1 MYKIK
6 HKFNY
11 YVLSVLI
18 PLFICVLSCA
28 ALHITPFGDHSL
40 MISDANS
47 AYIDILGFIRDIFT
61 GKRDYLYSLNNG
73 LGDSNMIGWGF
84 GSFHPLFVLSIFG
97 DIMNYPQLFTWV
109 SIIDFSICG
118 FTMYLLLEDISKE
131 WGESKGINYALTNLI
146 FSTSYALIGFNVAN
160 VFQLIFF
167 TGVQLL
173 PIIVL
178 GLRRLLNGKS
188 PALYV
193 ISLACLILTNFYF
206 GYMVCI
212 LSVIIFLLW
221 LFGKEKSSVERKR
234 IILMYIGASSAAGLM
249 STFIWLPALIS
260 QKGARLD
267 QNSLLDFSM
276 KENMPILDMFSKFF
290 TGANDTS
297 ELSAGLPN
305 VFCGILVLYFVIV
318 FFVDKKNDIKNK
330 IIHGIPLLFY
340 ALSFYIV
347 AFSMCM
353 QGFSK
358 TNWFN
363 YRYSFVFSFLMILTA
378 ADEFRRLEATSK
390 KMLGQAL
397 SILLGLTILTFSKEH
412 TFVSGGEMLIDV
424 ALLFIMLFAILW
436 HKNDPIKAPA
446 NILSILLLLLC
457 CINLYANYTIC
468 TYKIRPFEKTV
479 SDFQKSILAKSA
491 LMEGIQSKDDSLYR
505 MESDDKGGMV
515 GCNEGY
521 LLNYNGVAS
530 FGSSKKT
537 TLSRGLNQ
545 LGIYWYSTNIGYS
558 HHTVPAVDSL
568 FGLKYLVS
576 KNNLSAQKAYEK
588 MIGIEDD
595 SLYENPYALPLS
607 VLSANSLQDISFTY
621 DAFQNINNI
630 WKQMAGENLDI
641 YAEEDNIDFV
651 VHESMDGTSIK
662 KAEADKSVGESNSIS
677 IDKNDRSQNVQSNVE
692 VFDWQYGNAY
702 ISYSFRAK
710 QDGAI
715 YAYNG
720 GSLTEDYGSS
730 AMPMQYLGTYKKG
743 EIVVGKIP
751 MADGSI
757 TEDTVNWICGNFHVA
772 YENKSVLEQYSQ
784 KLQASSGTFEKVKD
798 SHLKGWVDVDQNSS
812 YLFFSIPYDDGWNLY
827 IDGQKTSLSQ
837 AGTLFMSSP
846 VEKGQHSYELK
857 FVPVGMREGLVVSG
871 VALIGFIIMMI
882 TYRINKTKH
891 EVNEVLTSETPK
903 IEV

>member
-6 HKFNY
+6 TRFRY
-11 YVLSVLI
+11 YFLSVLI
-18 PLFICVLSCA
+18 PLLICLLSCV

-47 AYIDILGFIRDIFT
+47 AYIDNLGFIRDIIN
-61 GKRDYLYSLNNG
+61 GKRDFLYSLNNG

-84 GSFHPLFVLSIFG
+84 GSFHPLFLLATIC
-97 DIMNYPQLFTWV
+97 DITNYPQLFTWISV
-109 SIIDFSICG
+109 IDFSICG
-118 FTMYLLLEDISKE
+118 FTMYLLLDDISKE
-131 WGESKGINYALTNLI
+131 WGESKGTNYALTNLI

-160 VFQLIFF
+160 VFQMIFF

-178 GLRRLLNGKS
+178 GLRRLLNGQS
-188 PALYV
+188 PVLYV
-193 ISLACLILTNFYF
+193 ISLTGLILSNFYF

-212 LSVIIFLLW
+212 LSVIFFLLW
-221 LFGKEKSSVERKR
+221 LFGKDKSSVERKR
-234 IILMYIGASSAAGLM
+234 ISLMYFGSSCVAGLM
-249 STFIWLPALIS
+249 SAFIWLPALIS

-305 VFCGILVLYFVIV
+305 VFCGILVLYFTIV

-378 ADEFRRLEATSK
+378 ADEFRRLEAISK
-390 KMLGQAL
+390 KTLGQVL

-505 MESDDKGGMV
+505 MESDDKGGLV

-521 LLNYNGVAS
+521 LLNYNGVSS

-537 TLSRGLNQ
+537 ILSRGLNQ

-568 FGLKYLVS
+568 LGLKYFVS

-607 VLSANSLQDISFTY
+607 VLSANSLRDISFTY

-641 YAEEDNIDFV
+641 YTEEENIDFV

-662 KAEADKSVGESNSIS
+662 KAEVDKLVGESNINS
-677 IDKNDRSQNVQSNVE
+677 IDTKGKSQSVQSNVE
-692 VFDWQYGNAY
+692 VFDWQYGNVY

-743 EIVVGKIP
+743 EIVKGKIP

-798 SHLKGWVDVDQNSS
+798 SHLKGCVDVDQNSS

-827 IDGQKTSLSQ
+827 IDGQKISLSQ
-837 AGTLFMSSP
+837 AGTLFMSAP
-846 VEKGQHSYELK
+846 VKKGQHNYELK

>member
-6 HKFNY
+6 YHYSY
-11 YVLSVLI
+11 YFLS
-18 PLFICVLSCA
+18 LFMPFFIGVLSCV
-28 ALHITPFGDHSL
+28 ALHIAPFGDHSL

-47 AYIDILGFIRDIFT
+47 AYIDNLGFIRDIFT
-61 GKRDYLYSLNNG
+61 GKRDFLYSLNNG

-84 GSFHPLFVLSIFG
+84 GSFHPLFLLAIFC
-97 DIMNYPQLFTWV
+97 DITEYPQMFTWISV
-109 SIIDFSICG
+109 IDFSICG
-118 FTMYLLLEDISKE
+118 FTMYLLLEDISKD
-131 WGESKGINYALTNLI
+131 WGESKGYNYALTNLI

-178 GLRRLLNGKS
+178 GLRRLLKGKS
-188 PALYV
+188 PALYS

-234 IILMYIGASSAAGLM
+234 ISLMYIGASCVAGLM
-249 STFIWLPALIS
+249 SAFIWLPALIS

-290 TGANDTS
+290 IGANDTS

-390 KMLGQAL
+390 KTLSQAL
-397 SILLGLTILTFSKEH
+397 SIFLVLTILTFSKEH
-412 TFVSGGEMLIDV
+412 TFVSGGEMLIDI
-424 ALLFIMLFAILW
+424 ALLFIMLFAIFW
-436 HKNDPIKAPA
+436 HKSDPIKAPA
-446 NILSILLLLLC
+446 NILSLLLLLLC

-505 MESDDKGGMV
+505 MESDDKDGMV

-607 VLSANSLQDISFTY
+607 VLSANSLRDISFTY

-630 WKQMAGENLDI
+630 WKQMTGEDLDI
-641 YAEEDNIDFV
+641 YTEEENIDFV
-651 VHESMDGTSIK
+651 VHESMDGVNIK
-662 KAEADKSVGESNSIS
+662 KSEADKSVGESNNNS
-677 IDKNDRSQNVQSNVE
+677 IDAKDKSQNIQSNVE
-692 VFDWQYGNAY
+692 VFDWHYGNTY

-743 EIVVGKIP
+743 EIVKGKIP

-827 IDGQKTSLSQ
+827 IDGQKTSLSK
-837 AGTLFMSSP
+837 AGTLFMSAP
-846 VEKGQHSYELK
+846 VKKGQHNYELK
-857 FVPVGMREGLVVSG
+857 FVPVGMREGWVVSG
-871 VALIGFIIMMI
+871 IAFIGFIIMMI
-882 TYRINKTKH
+882 AFLISKAKYVVD
-891 EVNEVLTSETPK
+891 EVRPSEAHT

>member
-6 HKFNY
+6 TRFRY
-11 YVLSVLI
+11 YFLSVLI
-18 PLFICVLSCA
+18 PLLICLLSCV
-28 ALHITPFGDHSL
+28 ALHIAPFGDHSL

-47 AYIDILGFIRDIFT
+47 AYIDNLGFIRDIFT
-61 GKRDYLYSLNNG
+61 GKRDFLYSLNNG

-84 GSFHPLFVLSIFG
+84 GSFHPLFLLAIFC
-97 DIMNYPQLFTWV
+97 DITEYPQMFTWISV
-109 SIIDFSICG
+109 IDFSICG
-118 FTMYLLLEDISKE
+118 FTMYLLLEDISKD
-131 WGESKGINYALTNLI
+131 WGESKGYNYALTNLI

-178 GLRRLLNGKS
+178 GLHRLLKGKS
-188 PALYV
+188 PALYS

-234 IILMYIGASSAAGLM
+234 ISLMYIGASCVAGLM
-249 STFIWLPALIS
+249 SAFIWLPALIS

-290 TGANDTS
+290 IGANDTS

-305 VFCGILVLYFVIV
+305 VFCGILVLYFTIV

-330 IIHGIPLLFY
+330 IIHGIPLFFY

-390 KMLGQAL
+390 KTLGQAL
-397 SILLGLTILTFSKEH
+397 SIFLVLTMLTFSKEH

-436 HKNDPIKAPA
+436 HKSDPIKAPA
-446 NILSILLLLLC
+446 NILSALLLLLC

-479 SDFQKSILAKSA
+479 SNFQKSILAKSA
-491 LMEGIQSKDDSLYR
+491 LMEGIQNKDDSLYR

-537 TLSRGLNQ
+537 SLSRGLNQ

-630 WKQMAGENLDI
+630 WKQMAGEYLDI
-641 YAEEDNIDFV
+641 YTEEENIDFV
-651 VHESMDGTSIK
+651 VHESMDGVNIK
-662 KAEADKSVGESNSIS
+662 KAEADKSVGESNSNS
-677 IDKNDRSQNVQSNVE
+677 INAKDKSQNVQSNVE
-692 VFDWQYGNAY
+692 VFDWHYGNTY
-702 ISYSFRAK
+702 ISYSFRAR

-730 AMPMQYLGTYKKG
+730 AVPMQYLGTYKKG
-743 EIVVGKIP
+743 EIVKGKIP

-837 AGTLFMSSP
+837 AGTLFMSAP
-846 VEKGQHSYELK
+846 VKKGQHSYELK

-871 VALIGFIIMMI
+871 VAFIGFIIMMI

-891 EVNEVLTSETPK
+891 
-903 IEV
+903 

>member
-1 MYKIK
+1 MNKTK
-6 HKFNY
+6 NHLSY
-11 YVLSVLI
+11 YFLSLLI
-18 PLFICVLSCA
+18 PLFICILSCV

-47 AYIDILGFIRDIFT
+47 AYIDNLGLIRDIFT
-61 GKRDYLYSLNNG
+61 GKRDFLYSLNNG

-84 GSFHPLFVLSIFG
+84 GSFHPLFLLAIFC
-97 DIMNYPQLFTWV
+97 DIMNYPQLFTWI

-118 FTMYLLLEDISKE
+118 FTMYLLLEDISNE
-131 WGESKGINYALTNLI
+131 WRESKETNFALTNLI

-160 VFQLIFF
+160 VFQVIFF

-178 GLRRLLNGKS
+178 GLRRLLNKKS

-193 ISLACLILTNFYF
+193 ISLAGLILTNFYF
-206 GYMVCI
+206 GYMICI
-212 LSVIIFLLW
+212 LSAVLFLIW
-221 LFGKEKSSVERKR
+221 LFGAEKNSGERKQISLR
-234 IILMYIGASSAAGLM
+234 YFVSSGVAGLM
-249 STFIWLPALIS
+249 SAFIWLPALIS

-330 IIHGIPLLFY
+330 IIHGIPILFY
-340 ALSFYIV
+340 ALTFYIV

-363 YRYSFVFSFLMILTA
+363 FRYSFAFSFLMILTA
-378 ADEFRRLEATSK
+378 ADEFRRLEDISK
-390 KMLGQAL
+390 KTLGQAL

-424 ALLFIMLFAILW
+424 ALLSIMLFAILW
-436 HKNDPIKAPA
+436 HKSDPIKAPA

-457 CINLYANYTIC
+457 CINIYANYTIC

-491 LMEGIQSKDDSLYR
+491 LMEGIKSKDDNLYR

-545 LGIYWYSTNIGYS
+545 LGIYWHSTNIGYS

-568 FGLKYLVS
+568 LGLKYLVS
-576 KNNLSAQKAYEK
+576 KNNLSTQKAYRR

-607 VLSANSLQDISFTY
+607 VLSANSLRDISFTY
-621 DAFQNINNI
+621 DVFQNINNI
-630 WKQMAGENLDI
+630 WKQMSGENLNI
-641 YAEEDNIDFV
+641 YTEEENIDFV

-662 KAEADKSVGESNSIS
+662 KAEVDKSVRESNSI
-677 IDKNDRSQNVQSNVE
+677 DKSDKSQNVQSNVE

-710 QDGAI
+710 HDGAI

-720 GSLTEDYGSS
+720 GSLTEEYGSS

-743 EIVVGKIP
+743 EIVKGKIP
-751 MADGSI
+751 MAEGSI

-772 YENKSVLEQYSQ
+772 YENKSLLEQYSQ

-812 YLFFSIPYDDGWNLY
+812 YLFFSIPYDDGWTLY
-827 IDGQKTSLSQ
+827 VDGQKTPLSK
-837 AGTLFMSSP
+837 AGTLFMTAP
-846 VEKGQHSYELK
+846 VVKGQHSYELI
-857 FVPVGMREGLVVSG
+857 FAPVGMREGLVVSG
-871 VALIGFIIMMI
+871 IAFIGFLIMMI
-882 TYRINKTKH
+882 SFRINKAKH
-891 EVNEVLTSETPK
+891 AVKEGRPFEAHM
-903 IEV
+903 IDI

>member
-1 MYKIK
+1 M
-6 HKFNY
+6 HKMKNQFRY
-11 YVLSVLI
+11 YCLSFII
-18 PLFICVLSCA
+18 PLFICVLSCES
-28 ALHITPFGDHSL
+28 LHITPFGNHSL
-40 MISDANS
+40 MISDANT
-47 AYIDILGFIRDIFT
+47 AYIDILGFMRDIFI
-61 GKRDYLYSLNNG
+61 GKRDFLYSLNNG

-84 GSFHPLFVLSIFG
+84 GSFHPLFLLSLFC
-97 DIMNYPQLFTWV
+97 DITNYPLLFTWISV
-109 SIIDFSICG
+109 IDFSICG
-118 FTMYLLLEDISKE
+118 FTMYLLLEDISKG
-131 WGESKGINYALTNLI
+131 WGESECNNYVLTNLI

-188 PALYV
+188 PALYS

-206 GYMVCI
+206 GYMICI
-212 LSVIIFLLW
+212 LSFVLFMLW
-221 LFGKEKSSVERKR
+221 LFGAGKSSSARKH
-234 IILMYIGASSAAGLM
+234 ISLMYFVSSCVAGLM
-249 STFIWLPALIS
+249 SAFIWLPALIS

-267 QNSLLDFSM
+267 QNSFLDFSM

-297 ELSAGLPN
+297 ELSSGLPN

-378 ADEFRRLEATSK
+378 ADEFRRLENISK
-390 KMLGQAL
+390 KTLGQAL
-397 SILLGLTILTFSKEH
+397 SIFIGLTILTFSKEH

-468 TYKIRPFEKTV
+468 TYKIRPFEKMV

-491 LMEGIQSKDDSLYR
+491 LMEGIQSKDESLYR

-568 FGLKYLVS
+568 LGLKYLVS
-576 KNNLSAQKAYEK
+576 KNNLSAQKAYK
-588 MIGIEDD
+588 RMIGIEDD

-607 VLSANSLQDISFTY
+607 VLSANSLRDISFTY

-630 WKQMAGENLDI
+630 WKQMSGENLNI
-641 YAEEDNIDFV
+641 YTEEENIDFV

-662 KAEADKSVGESNSIS
+662 KAEADKTVGESNSNS
-677 IDKNDRSQNVQSNVE
+677 SDNKNKSQNIQSNVE

-720 GSLTEDYGSS
+720 GSLTEEYGSS

-743 EIVVGKIP
+743 EIVKGKIP

-757 TEDTVNWICGNFHVA
+757 SEDTVNWICGNFHVA

-784 KLQASSGTFEKVKD
+784 KLQASSGTVEKVKD

-812 YLFFSIPYDDGWNLY
+812 YLFFSIPYDNGWNLY
-827 IDGQKTSLSQ
+827 IDDQKTPLSQ
-837 AGTLFMSSP
+837 AGTLFMSAA
-846 VEKGQHSYELK
+846 VNKGQHSYELK
-857 FVPVGMREGLVVSG
+857 FVPVGMREGLAVSG
-871 VALIGFIIMMI
+871 VAFIGFIVMMI
-882 TYRINKTKH
+882 TFLISKTKH
-891 EVNEVLTSETPK
+891 AVDKVRSSEPPHD
-903 IEV
+903 